1 MYKRKRSREEA
12 EPQKKKNTTTT
23 SRKRRRQTHQLNTT
37 KYQIR
42 HLFTQPT
49 DAQYSTAAVAL
60 KRTPHAHHIQSLRK
74 HTHISSAAID
84 DIIILLIR
92 PRLPLN
98 TALLLCHDSYF
109 MSCTDMTRH
118 QTRIRNVVN
127 THSTTLIPL
136 FDSAHWFL
144 VEVNTDTTTFTF
156 YNSYGKHGQRKWS
169 PTFKAWLTHHMHG
182 PWTAAQGIAP
192 QQPGTTECGTH
203 THYSTS

>member
-1 MYKRKRSREEA
+1 MHSTAQQQSLSNVRHT
-12 EPQKKKNTTTT
+12 PTT
-23 SRKRRRQTHQLNTT
+23 SSHLGNTHTS
-37 KYQIR
+37 
-42 HLFTQPT
+42 F
-49 DAQYSTAAVAL
+49 
-60 KRTPHAHHIQSLRK
+60 
-74 HTHISSAAID
+74 ISSAAID
-84 DIIILLIR
+84 EIIILLIR
-92 PRLPLN
+92 PRLPPN